1 MIKQQKRREPKRL
14 GSTSTEEKT
23 VLFCSTLFCF
33 VVVFTYPYPTIRATI
48 QLLHAKSLT
57 LSLPQCTFNFA
68 QLYFF
73 LTQIPLHGTRIS
85 TISISFF
92 YPTEWHQIP
101 FTFPNLPRDT
111 WSNTQSRQGNN
122 NRIGIFFFYAWYYS
136 IKVLLYLSTNKIKV
150 YYIFIFIFT
159 TVFLYFFYISSS
171 NGLSSVL

>member
-33 VVVFTYPYPTIRATI
+33 VVVFTYPYPTIRATT

-57 LSLPQCTFNFA
+57 LSLLQCTFNFA
-68 QLYFF
+68 QLYFL
-73 LTQIPLHGTRIS
+73 LTKIPLHGTRIS

-92 YPTEWHQIP
+92 YPTEWNQIP
-101 FTFPNLPRDT
+101 FTFLNLPRDT

-122 NRIGIFFFYAWYYS
+122 NRIGIFFSMLGIILSRCYY
-136 IKVLLYLSTNKIKV
+136 IYQPTKIKC
-150 YYIFIFIFT
+150 YYIFMFIF
-159 TVFLYFFYISSS
+159 TVFLYFFIFIYPPMI
-171 NGLSSVL
+171 